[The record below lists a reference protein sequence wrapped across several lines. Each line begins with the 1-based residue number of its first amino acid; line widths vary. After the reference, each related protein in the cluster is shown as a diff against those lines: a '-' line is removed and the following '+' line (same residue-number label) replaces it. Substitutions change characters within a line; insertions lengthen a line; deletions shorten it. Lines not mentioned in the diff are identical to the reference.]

1 MDVLTTDV
9 LKTDAPRLAL
19 LFKRSPPKYLHDAP
33 LAAVILLPLYLVSLL
48 APAQAQPADIFKLT
62 GGITHSEKLEPMPE
76 HERIGSSASQN
87 AAAAASSVPPASINY
102 PPVNSRANTQAS
114 SHANSHANTGLHS
127 TGSAGS
133 VRTPAL
139 PQLNPIYATPHIDP
153 WQGQYKNRL
162 RQLAQQNVHATSG
175 GARRNQK
182 VQIKVPLWLA
192 GQWQRTETNEIS
204 RKDLP
209 TGKALKPVGKQV
221 AIVTDNFGLFKDRRG
236 NVFMIVPLGAVGAID
251 RGFAVDYHQVKK
263 YDLVLLGKNSAL
275 VKVQATHR
283 VVDKKEQKVI
293 AAYQDEELTTY
304 TLVRDGLVK
313 NESSVKVF
321 DQMGQPKLLTRA
333 VSVERRVKRI

>member
-1 MDVLTTDV
+1 MDVLKV
-9 LKTDAPRLAL
+9 DAPRLAL
-19 LFKRSPPKYLHDAP
+19 LFKSSSPKCLHDAP
-33 LAAVILLPLYLVSLL
+33 LAAAILLPLYLVSLL

-62 GGITHSEKLEPMPE
+62 GGITHSERLDPMPE
-76 HERIGSSASQN
+76 HERIGSSANQN
-87 AAAAASSVPPASINY
+87 AATATSALPPASMNN
-102 PPVNSRANTQAS
+102 PPLNAQLNSQVNT
-114 SHANSHANTGLHS
+114 HVNTGLN
-127 TGSAGS
+127 SAGTSGS

-139 PQLNPIYATPHIDP
+139 PQLNPIYATPHIDA

-162 RQLAQQNVHATSG
+162 RQLAQQNVHATGSA
-175 GARRNQK
+175 ARRNQK

-209 TGKALKPVGKQV
+209 SGKALKPVGKQP

-321 DQMGQPKLLTRA
+321 DQMGKPKLLTRA